1 MLYRKLVVFIFQA
14 LYYIVAR
21 NLPPSYSSSF
31 LGDVSKKCRSLVCKQ
46 FFHYTGRNVN
56 IEHGAYFGSG
66 RLVEIGDNSGIGV
79 DCHVPNDIRIGNDV
93 MMGPEVLII
102 NRNQDHRFDD
112 ISKPIRLQGHEDSFP
127 VVIED
132 DVWLGA
138 RVIILPGIKIGRG
151 AVIGAGAIVTKDIPP
166 LAICVGNP
174 ARIIR
179 FRNDSKEQSCYIKEC
194 SSEEDTRI
202 PG

>member
-1 MLYRKLVVFIFQA
+1 MLYRKLVVFLFQA

-21 NLPPSYSSSF
+21 NLPPSYSYSL
-31 LGDVSKKCRSLVCKQ
+31 LGRLSKKCRALVCKQ
-46 FFHYTGRNVN
+46 LFHSSGRNVN
-56 IEHGAYFGSG
+56 VEHGAYFGSG

-79 DCHVPNDIRIGNDV
+79 DCHVPANTRIGNDV

-102 NRNQDHRFDD
+102 GRNQNHRFGDVS
-112 ISKPIRLQGHEDSFP
+112 IPMRLQGYEETPP

-138 RVIILPGIKIGRG
+138 RVIILPGVRIGKG
-151 AVIGAGAIVTKDIPP
+151 SVVGAGAVVTKDVPP
-166 LAICVGNP
+166 LAICAGNP

-179 FRNDSKEQSCYIKEC
+179 FRSDSKEPS
-194 SSEEDTRI
+194 
-202 PG
+202 